1 MKPILRRELRA
12 RRRALSRA
20 EHARRSRLA
29 AKAVATLPEFRAGK
43 RIAVY
48 LPFDRETDTA
58 WLIEKAERRGI
69 QVFVPVISDLRHA
82 RMRFH
87 AHDGATRPG
96 TFGIEV
102 PEESAHSISPRW
114 LDLMVVPLV
123 GVDARGLRL
132 GMGLGFYDRALAFR
146 RHRRWRGPRVVGLAF
161 DCQRTDAAFAEPW
174 DLGLDGLATESGLLH
189 YPPRR
194 HT

>member
-1 MKPILRRELRA
+1 MKRSLRKELRA
-12 RRRALSRA
+12 RRRALSPA
-20 EHARRSRLA
+20 DHARRSRLA
-29 AKAVATLPEFRAGK
+29 AKAVTALPEFRAGK

-48 LPFDRETDTA
+48 LPFDRETDTS
-58 WLIEKAERRGI
+58 WLIEAAERRGI

-102 PEESAHSISPRW
+102 PADFVRTVAPRW
-114 LDLMVVPLV
+114 LDLIVVPLV
-123 GVDARGLRL
+123 GVDARGGRL
-132 GMGLGFYDRALAFR
+132 GMGLGFYDRALGFR

-161 DCQRTDAAFAEPW
+161 DCQRTDAAFADPW
-174 DLGLDGLATESGLLH
+174 DLRLDSLATESGLLH
-189 YPPRR
+189 FPPRR
-194 HT
+194 HA